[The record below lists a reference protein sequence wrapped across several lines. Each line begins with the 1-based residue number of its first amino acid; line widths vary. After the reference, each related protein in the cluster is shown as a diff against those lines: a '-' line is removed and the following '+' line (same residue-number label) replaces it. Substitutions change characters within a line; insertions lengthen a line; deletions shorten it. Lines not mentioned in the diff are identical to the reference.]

1 MDFTV
6 HQSIKIIAV
15 IAVSV
20 IIITA
25 LLNLDSVTESKQQMQ
40 SIADINQSNREK
52 TANIKASFYY
62 KNLNFLKFIDII

>member
-15 IAVSV
+15 IAVSA

-52 TANIKASFYY
+52 TANIKASFY
-62 KNLNFLKFIDII
+62 

>member
-15 IAVSV
+15 IVVSV

-40 SIADINQSNREK
+40 SIADINHPIEK
-52 TANIKASFYY
+52 RLQI
-62 KNLNFLKFIDII
+62 